1 MDISE
6 SQILAGPPA
15 DPEPPVDEIAADT
28 IFDDSFAAGYDV
40 SSSDLATAPPAEVTP
55 MTSALETEDDDS
67 IAIGVESPA
76 SAPLEASDPFAD
88 LSTPST
94 AADEPDLELG
104 TPNPTSSGSGDDRIA
119 DLSPLV
125 EQRIQETLEK
135 VAWEA
140 FSELSESI
148 VKQVINRVETIAWE
162 VIPQMAETLV
172 REEIRKMKG
181 EKD

>member
-1 MDISE
+1 MSGSGGGVSE
-6 SQILAGPPA
+6 PI
-15 DPEPPVDEIAADT
+15 
-28 IFDDSFAAGYDV
+28 DDDAYAVGYDV
-40 SSSDLATAPPAEVTP
+40 SASDLATAPPTREAPAMSEF
-55 MTSALETEDDDS
+55 AAAADDS
-67 IAIGVESPA
+67 IAFGPQGLQE
-76 SAPLEASDPFAD
+76 DPPEPVAD
-88 LSTPST
+88 AGATIRPSEG
-94 AADEPDLELG
+94 DELELG
-104 TPNPTSSGSGDDRIA
+104 SARPTSSGDNRIT

-140 FSELSESI
+140 FSDLSESI
-148 VKQVINRVETIAWE
+148 VKQVIGRIEQIAWE